1 VIFLRPFSGV
11 ASDKEREYHKR
22 TNSDPEVGV
31 SGHSKWSQIKH
42 KKAHTDAKRGRAFT
56 KIVKEISIASRLGGG
71 DPDANPRLRTAIE
84 KAKEVNMP
92 HDNIKK
98 AIMKG
103 TGELPGV
110 SYEEFLYE
118 GYGPAG
124 VAVMIEVMTDNK
136 NRTVPE
142 IRHIM
147 AKNGGSLGEAG
158 CVAWMFEK
166 KGYILVEKTGAS
178 EDTVMSI
185 ALDAGAEDMKNDP
198 QEDNYEII
206 TAPEDFGAVKESIE
220 KANIPV
226 ASAEVTMLP
235 KNYVVLDEKAAE
247 QTVRL
252 IDALEDHDDIQN
264 VYANFDIPDE
274 VAEKLGR

>member
-1 VIFLRPFSGV
+1 
-11 ASDKEREYHKR
+11 
-22 TNSDPEVGV
+22 V
-31 SGHSKWSQIKH
+31 SGHSKWASIKH
-42 KKAHTDAKRGRAFT
+42 KKAITDAKRGKSFT
-56 KIVKEISIASRLGGG
+56 KIVKEIATAAKLGGG
-71 DPDANPRLRTAIE
+71 DPEGNPRLRTAID

-92 HDNIKK
+92 HDNVKK

-110 SYEEFLYE
+110 SYEEYTYE

-147 AKNGGSLGEAG
+147 AKNNGSLGESG
-158 CVAWMFEK
+158 CVSWIFEH
-166 KGYILVEKTGAS
+166 KGYILVSKTRAS
-178 EDTVMSI
+178 EDMLMSI

-198 QEDNYEII
+198 AEENYEII
-206 TAPEDFGAVKESIE
+206 TAPEDFGAVKEALE
-220 KANIPV
+220 KAGLPV
-226 ASAEVTMLP
+226 ESAEVTMLP
-235 KNYVVLDEKAAE
+235 KTYVVLDAKAAE
-247 QTVRL
+247 QMVRL
-252 IDALEDHDDIQN
+252 VDALEDNDDVQN

-274 VAEKLGR
+274 VAEKINR